1 MQVYNA
7 FVMFEDSLVSHFCCT
22 VLFEL
27 KSICFCS
34 NLRKVN
40 RLSEIGYIQGIYSLI
55 FCTIFQDYKR
65 WGHERAI
72 TGTFLVFWHGNAGGC
87 QSQFRDEIFQYN
99 TELFERFY
107 SFCLSEAGS
116 VETDTDLPNTQ
127 AHADAHK
134 GLIDGC
140 DLHPA

>member
-7 FVMFEDSLVSHFCCT
+7 FEMFEDFLVSNFCCI
-22 VLFEL
+22 VPFEL

-40 RLSEIGYIQGIYSLI
+40 RVSEIGYIQGIYSLI
-55 FCTIFQDYKR
+55 FCTIFQDYER
-65 WGHERAI
+65 WGHECAI
-72 TGTFLVFWHGNAGGC
+72 TGTFLVFGMEMLVDVNHTL
-87 QSQFRDEIFQYN
+87 EIFQYN
-99 TELFERFY
+99 TEQFESFY
-107 SFCLSEAGS
+107 SFSLSEAS
-116 VETDTDLPNTQ
+116 SIETDTDLPNTQ
-127 AHADAHK
+127 AHAEAHK